1 MKVVCIDNGY
11 DTDILIIGEIYETL
25 YSGIHNGIHGEVCYY
40 EIDTKDGLIYPDCDL
55 FITLAEYREKQINEI
70 LS

>member
-25 YSGIHNGIHGEVCYY
+25 YSGIHGEVCYY

-70 LS
+70 LN